1 MRTATAVFPRLRL
14 RRSALIV
21 LTILGAAC
29 DDASSP
35 LEPPASPQPSE
46 QGAIARPVEP
56 AAGGG
61 HWSDGYATAD
71 NSAYTGTYTPAAGWS

>member
-35 LEPPASPQPSE
+35 LEPPASPQLSE

-61 HWSDGYATAD
+61 AD